1 MQKIFIVMK
10 NGIVHQINKKID
22 AMWLHKLLNDG
33 GPFIL
38 LEGKGSI
45 NKFEI
50 SHTFEAGN
58 NPILEKMAHHPL
70 REQELLWGIIKLK
83 KASWFPVK
91 SYDALISAYHRMIKD
106 KEIDNVWWLPFS
118 IDSRVDSG
126 NLALN
131 NSQDVED

>member
-33 GPFIL
+33 VPFIL

-50 SHTFEAGN
+50 SKYSSATPGSKVV
-58 NPILEKMAHHPL
+58 P
-70 REQELLWGIIKLK
+70 
-83 KASWFPVK
+83 AST
-91 SYDALISAYHRMIKD
+91 I
-106 KEIDNVWWLPFS
+106 
-118 IDSRVDSG
+118 
-126 NLALN
+126 
-131 NSQDVED
+131 